1 MIGKLVKV
9 PLREI
14 WKHEAKDFTAW
25 LQSNIDVLN
34 QVLDFQISNVEREQ
48 STGNFN
54 VDLVAEDENGNL
66 AVRSVHATD
75 LIIMIFA

>member
-1 MIGKLVKV
+1 MIHSMIGKLVKV

-54 VDLVAEDENGNL
+54 VDLVAEDENGNP
-66 AVRSVHATD
+66 RCP
-75 LIIMIFA
+75 